1 MIKRR
6 FYRHEHVDRD
16 GHSSSSS
23 DSDSD
28 SVSEVQSDREVE
40 PHGETETEEVGVIE
54 DSSDSD
60 ADEDDEDGED
70 SEDEMQQ
77 RRFPFSGS
85 DFDKFPSERFSIL
98 LYDISAAV
106 HPNIRSSE
114 PIVGAE
120 AKKYGTV
127 NAGDISVDCNDPIQ
141 ADLIFILK
149 HKSVFKCRLCPKV
162 ICLSDET
169 VKRHLSSKAHAR
181 FKKQF
186 QVGTLKVMLNS
197 DGEIEE
203 EQETHAERYA
213 RIVALAKFIQLKSSG
228 IKFTQEKVRVATT
241 GQEEEEG
248 YFSLPIRMLSRSNN
262 ENIEKE
268 EKQEKKPQKTEGKK
282 EKPKEQQDDKQ
293 HKTEGKSEKP
303 NVMLKK
309 KANKIEGKTENPKEK
324 RGKKRLKT
332 ENKEKPKE
340 EKHEKK
346 RAKTEEN
353 TQMPKVEKQEQK
365 RPKTEGTEKPK
376 AKKKKKERKTKG

>member
-28 SVSEVQSDREVE
+28 SVSE
-40 PHGETETEEVGVIE
+40 

-77 RRFPFSGS
+77 RRFPFSGLICFS
-85 DFDKFPSERFSIL
+85 RISHLLAISFPLRDSPYSNVSSRLSIL
-98 LYDISAAV
+98 QRLYLLFNFLPCHI
-106 HPNIRSSE
+106 SSE

-213 RIVALAKFIQLKSSG
+213 RIVALAKVLKS
-228 IKFTQEKVRVATT
+228 
-241 GQEEEEG
+241 
-248 YFSLPIRMLSRSNN
+248 
-262 ENIEKE
+262 
-268 EKQEKKPQKTEGKK
+268 KQSFWKTEK
-282 EKPKEQQDDKQ
+282 
-293 HKTEGKSEKP
+293 
-303 NVMLKK
+303 
-309 KANKIEGKTENPKEK
+309 PKEK

-353 TQMPKVEKQEQK
+353 TQIPKVEKQEQK
-365 RPKTEGTEKPK
+365 RPKTEGTDKPK
-376 AKKKKKERKTKG
+376 EKKKKKERKTKG